1 MSFSIFDER
10 NFLGII
16 ILLLSQEVVCH
27 IHPFLQATMFSLS
40 PFPEIQNQKISPTMT
55 KAVSGVKNMVSN
67 IH

>member
-1 MSFSIFDER
+1 
-10 NFLGII
+10 
-16 ILLLSQEVVCH
+16 VVCH
-27 IHPFLQATMFSLS
+27 IHPFLQATKFSLS